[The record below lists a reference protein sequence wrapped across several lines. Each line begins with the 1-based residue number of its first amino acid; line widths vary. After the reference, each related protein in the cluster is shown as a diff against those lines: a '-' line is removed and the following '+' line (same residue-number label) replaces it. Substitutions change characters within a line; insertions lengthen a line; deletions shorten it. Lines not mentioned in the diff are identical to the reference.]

1 MVDGLA
7 GQGDDPD
14 LGHLDRG
21 LFDAAAEAQN
31 LAALRGVLHHLRNM
45 VLGIRKASTPESS
58 NIQEQGAPSRRLGR
72 KPETPLG
79 KADWLSREV
88 SAGIGISDCR

>member
-31 LAALRGVLHHLRNM
+31 LAALRGVLHHLWNM
-45 VLGIRKASTPESS
+45 VLGIRRASTPESS
-58 NIQEQGAPSRRLGR
+58 NIQEQGAPSRRL
-72 KPETPLG
+72 
-79 KADWLSREV
+79 
-88 SAGIGISDCR
+88 AGNQRNPWAKQIG